1 MRAAVYTGSR
11 NLYQHMVVAVKSI
24 LINSN
29 VERVYLLIED
39 DDFPYELPDC
49 VEIRNVSD
57 QKYFK
62 PDGANMNSK
71 FTYLAMMRAALA
83 FEFPKLDKILSLD
96 VDTIINRN
104 ISELWDL
111 SLDGYY
117 FAAAQEH
124 HRTRNGFLYTNTGV
138 ALYNLEKLRD
148 GKAQEVIDVLNMR
161 EYSWVEQDVFNYLC
175 QGRILELPSEYN
187 INEFTLPP
195 IDQKIVHYA
204 GMKKWD
210 NKPEYIKFKDVPFER
225 VMELHKWRLQENV

>member
-11 NLYQHMVVAVKSI
+11 NLYQHMVVAAKSI

-29 VERVYLLIED
+29 VERIYLLIED

-49 VEIRNVSD
+49 VECRNVSG

-62 PDGANMNSK
+62 PDGANMNTK

-83 FEFPKLDKILSLD
+83 FEFPDLDKILSLD
-96 VDTIINRN
+96 VDTIINRD
-104 ISELWDL
+104 ISELWDT

-117 FAAAQEH
+117 FSAAREA
-124 HRTRNGFLYTNTGV
+124 HRTGDGFLYTNTGV

-148 GKAQEVIDVLNMR
+148 GKAQEVIDVLNIR
-161 EYSWVEQDVFNYLC
+161 TYPWVEQDVFNYLC
-175 QGRILELPSEYN
+175 QGRILEMPSEYN

-195 IDQKIVHYA
+195 ISQTIIHYA
-204 GMKKWD
+204 GAKKWD
-210 NKPEYIKFKDVPFER
+210 NKPEYIKYKDVPFKK
-225 VMELHKWRLQENV
+225 VMELHAMRMQG